1 MGEVGRPRS
10 PWRML
15 AWGGLVGPVV
25 FVFDWAL
32 LGVARA
38 GYSPVHSAISRLAEL
53 GTSTRPAMTFGFVV
67 YGVGLLSYAAAL
79 RLSVPGAAWLFAAG
93 AGVTIFGVAAF
104 PLGRP
109 TSDTVHGV
117 FASVGYVCLAAVPLA
132 ASLPLLAKGHRT
144 AACLSALA
152 GAVTGGFLLA
162 TAIVGPVHGLTQRI
176 GLTVGDTWVVISAV
190 MLLRVSGHQR
200 PSKFSGP
207 TSSVTPGPSELRPG
221 DR

>member
-1 MGEVGRPRS
+1 MSEVGRSRS
-10 PWRML
+10 PWGML

-109 TSDTVHGV
+109 DLRHRSRGLRLCWL
-117 FASVGYVCLAAVPLA
+117 CLP
-132 ASLPLLAKGHRT
+132 G
-144 AACLSALA
+144 C
-152 GAVTGGFLLA
+152 
-162 TAIVGPVHGLTQRI
+162 
-176 GLTVGDTWVVISAV
+176 
-190 MLLRVSGHQR
+190 R
-200 PSKFSGP
+200 PA
-207 TSSVTPGPSELRPG
+207 SSVAAAHG
-221 DR
+221 